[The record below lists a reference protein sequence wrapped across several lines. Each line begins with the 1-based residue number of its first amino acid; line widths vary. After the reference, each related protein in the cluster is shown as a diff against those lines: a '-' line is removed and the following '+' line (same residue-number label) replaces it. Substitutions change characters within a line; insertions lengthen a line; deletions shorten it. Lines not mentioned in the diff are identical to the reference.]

1 MSVYMAISL
10 FLIFACG
17 IYFLVMGMT
26 DIISHNTEKQIN
38 NMTEIIS
45 HNIEERILRVDKS
58 PK

>member
-10 FLIFACG
+10 FVIFACG

-38 NMTEIIS
+38 SMTEILS
-45 HNIEERILRVDKS
+45 HNIEERILKTE
-58 PK
+58 KLHK